1 MRAYKTS
8 DGMIEIFNCEPDEII
23 TQEEFDKRVREA
35 ELDAEIAKTE
45 KYLAELK
52 AQRQGTT
59 KVEDKS
65 SEQTVSE
72 AHTATSADKG
82 LEVSKARRW

>member
-1 MRAYKTS
+1 MRAYKTP
-8 DGMIEIFNCEPDEII
+8 DGMIEIFNCEPDEVI
-23 TQEEFDKRVREA
+23 TQEEFDRRVKEA

-52 AQRQGTT
+52 AQRQGTA
-59 KVEDKS
+59 KAEDKS

-72 AHTATSADKG
+72 TPATASAAKG